1 MKKFVRKICFFS
13 IFLNLVLY
21 SHGQKPVIQKQPVP
35 GPSKITIIKFDPSGA
50 IDFPF
55 DSLVKSVNAIELQT
69 PAGLNASTLLNL
81 ARTDSFF
88 VAYVGY
94 SYRIFDL
101 TGKFLKDVG
110 STGDG
115 ANSLRSLF
123 GHFADNKSILSVYQ
137 NKWIKYALDGSI
149 IQRGVIPYQMHPN
162 SLMPLSDSIWLF
174 YTPHLGP
181 DDTSRL
187 WSTDLNFN
195 IKKRYLHSDKHSP
208 TGGMGFMK
216 YIYPTSNGIYIT
228 DRVVDT
234 IYRFT
239 EKAVDPVY
247 VFDSGSY
254 KYYRTFEMRRLSED
268 EITTEF
274 KLVSANA
281 VLFKVLT
288 RDRSYFIYHNRIT
301 KITKT
306 IKTITN
312 GPDLINSWIL
322 KGFDNKDRL
331 FWRLVEGSDTLINAA
346 SKKVG
351 YTSLL
356 ERRKVPFSKANP
368 IIIITTLK

>member
-1 MKKFVRKICFFS
+1 MKKFVRTICLFS
-13 IFLNLVLY
+13 IFLNMVLY
-21 SHGQKPVIQKQPVP
+21 SHGQKPVIQSVP
-35 GPSKITIIKFDPSGA
+35 GASKITSIRFDPSNA
-50 IDFPF
+50 VDFPF

-69 PAGLNASTLLNL
+69 PSVLNTSTLLGL
-81 ARTDSFF
+81 TRTDSFF
-88 VAYVGY
+88 VANVAY

-101 TGKFLKDVG
+101 SGKFLKDVG
-110 STGDG
+110 STGDV

-123 GHFADNKSILSVYQ
+123 GYFADNKSILSVYQ

-162 SLMPLSDSIWLF
+162 SFMPLSDSIWLF
-174 YTPHLGP
+174 YTPHLGTN
-181 DDTSRL
+181 DTLRL

-195 IKKRYLHSDKHSP
+195 IKKRYLHSDKNSS

-239 EKAVDPVY
+239 EKAVVPIYIFDP
-247 VFDSGSY
+247 GSY
-254 KYYRTFEMRRLSED
+254 KYYRTFEMRRLSDD

-288 RDRSYFIYHNRIT
+288 RDKSYLIYHNRNT
-301 KITKT
+301 KITNT
-306 IKTITN
+306 IKKITD
-312 GPDLINSWIL
+312 GPDLINSWVL

-351 YTSLL
+351 YTGLL
-356 ERRKVPFSKANP
+356 ERRKIPFSKANP
-368 IIIITTLK
+368 IVIITTLK